1 MNTTII
7 SDLFLLVSSV
17 NDKLSPVLVQASFLL
32 ISNSVSKISP
42 SLMKERWEIS
52 RVKAWD
58 RCYCLSWMSLISDR
72 NFYHFCHNLLL
83 MASGQCPTR
92 WMDVVDFFDILNPL
106 LYLILSIDPAD
117 YLPFLTSALRW
128 HHWRATLAWAF
139 STKPSFTRSDSPCQH
154 PLLLLQHC
162 VDKKKLLRIEIL
174 AC

>member
-17 NDKLSPVLVQASFLL
+17 NDKLSPVLVQASFQL

-92 WMDVVDFFDILNPL
+92 WMVVVDFFWYSKSIIVLDFVDWPGW
-106 LYLILSIDPAD
+106 LSAVFDFCPA
-117 YLPFLTSALRW
+117 LASLTCN
-128 HHWRATLAWAF
+128 TGMGF
-139 STKPSFTRSDSPCQH
+139 F
-154 PLLLLQHC
+154 
-162 VDKKKLLRIEIL
+162 DKAVLH
-174 AC
+174 

>member
-92 WMDVVDFFDILNPL
+92 WMDVVDFFWYSKSITSIVLDFVDWPGW
-106 LYLILSIDPAD
+106 LSAVFDFCPA
-117 YLPFLTSALRW
+117 LASLTCN
-128 HHWRATLAWAF
+128 TGMGF
-139 STKPSFTRSDSPCQH
+139 F
-154 PLLLLQHC
+154 
-162 VDKKKLLRIEIL
+162 DKAVLH
-174 AC
+174 